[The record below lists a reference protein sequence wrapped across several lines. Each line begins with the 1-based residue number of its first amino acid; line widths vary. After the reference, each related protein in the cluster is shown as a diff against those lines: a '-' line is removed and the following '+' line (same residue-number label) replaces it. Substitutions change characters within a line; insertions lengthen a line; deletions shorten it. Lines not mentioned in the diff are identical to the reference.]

1 MKPLKLSGVQGSD
14 GVRHAWSFADS
25 MGVDRSHSK
34 VVGVSFEQPGH
45 WVFTDLNGVI
55 VALGPV
61 LSSNLTPMKIY
72 IETREQKERLKR
84 GTKHIQ
90 QVTTCRKWFWIDT
103 INPILTDTDSGVL
116 QESIPDIDIKS
127 HKPGVL

>member
-1 MKPLKLSGVQGSD
+1 MKLLKLSGVQGSD
-14 GVRHAWSFADS
+14 GVRHARSFADS

-34 VVGVSFEQPGH
+34 VVGVSFEKPGH

-90 QVTTCRKWFWIDT
+90 NQQSS
-103 INPILTDTDSGVL
+103 NM
-116 QESIPDIDIKS
+116 
-127 HKPGVL
+127 